1 MNNADFFAIDASPR
15 GAEPVHGRAT
25 LAQAPRR
32 APPPLEPHDDRPHL
46 VHVYPSFSIGGIQV
60 RFAALAGELGE
71 RFRHTVLSLSG
82 GYEAAALIP
91 ADAPVRYVAP
101 PPPARSLATR
111 IGRHRTMLAA
121 LRPDLLLTYNW
132 GAMEVVL
139 ANALVGL
146 PHIHLEDGFGPEEAM
161 RQFPRRIWT
170 RRIALARSQVIV
182 PSHTLQ
188 TIATRIWRLDSRRVQ
203 HIPNGVAPLAEYRTP
218 LSGLGLGLPVG
229 VPLIV
234 WAGALR
240 PEKNPLRLLRAFAPL
255 KDRAVLLLIG
265 DGPERGAILEEAAR
279 LGLGR
284 RLHLLGHRTDTRDII
299 MQCQVLAL
307 SSDTEQMP
315 FAVLEAMEA
324 GLPIAA
330 TDVGDIREMVAEANR
345 PFIVRPCDNAL
356 GGAIAALVADAPLRA
371 RIGQANRARQGELY
385 TLPKMV
391 EAYGAAFDRMSACAR
406 PRRVASPAAT
416 RPNSHQTIGRGL

>member
-1 MNNADFFAIDASPR
+1 MNRADIFAIGASPR
-15 GAEPVHGRAT
+15 VAEPVDGCT
-25 LAQAPRR
+25 APAK
-32 APPPLEPHDDRPHL
+32 APNGARPSFDPPADRPHL
-46 VHVYPSFSIGGIQV
+46 VHVFPNFNIGGVQV
-60 RFAALAGELGE
+60 RFAAVARELGE

-82 GYEAAALIP
+82 EYEAAALIP
-91 ADAPVRYVAP
+91 ADAPVSYADAP
-101 PPPARSLATR
+101 SRARSLSVRVA
-111 IGRHRTMLAA
+111 RHCAMLAG
-121 LRPDLLLTYNW
+121 LRPDLLLTHNW

-139 ANALVGL
+139 ANAVVGL

-182 PSHTLQ
+182 PSRTLQ
-188 TIATRIWRLDSRRVQ
+188 TIATHIWRLDSRRVQ
-203 HIPNGVAPLAEYRTP
+203 HIPNGVAPLAEYRTA
-218 LSGLGLGLPVG
+218 LSSLGMDLPVG
-229 VPLIV
+229 VPLVV

-240 PEKNPLRLLRAFAPL
+240 AEKNPLRLLRAFAPL

-284 RLHLLGHRTDTRDII
+284 RLHLLGRRTDAREII

-345 PFIVRPCDNAL
+345 AFIVPRGDSAL
-356 GGAIAALVADAPLRA
+356 SGALDALIGDAALRT
-371 RIGQANRARQGELY
+371 RIGQANRTRQGELY
-385 TLPKMV
+385 TLPTMV
-391 EAYGAAFDRMSACAR
+391 EAYCAAFERLSAFAR
-406 PRRVASPAAT
+406 APASAHIK
-416 RPNSHQTIGRGL
+416 R